1 MSKELKPPIILF
13 GNTRSGTSMVQNVM
27 SVHPDIVKWYEPRTL
42 WLYADPKRSHDEFDE
57 SDATE
62 KTKRYIRKQFLK
74 YQRRHGNR
82 IVMEKTPTNIFK
94 IRYVHAIFPEATYM
108 YVVRN
113 PFSFISSVELK
124 WQRTA
129 TGMGI
134 WRRLKYTPVTQ
145 WHHYAG
151 DLFMQQ
157 FNKRIRGRKYLI
169 IWGPRY
175 KGIDEDFKKHDM
187 LTVIA
192 RQWAEGS
199 RRAEEALSHISK
211 SGRQVLRIKYE
222 EFVEN
227 PIHDL
232 ERICAHC
239 GLDLTNEMVMA
250 AKEWVKADRQ
260 EKWKRF
266 DPHDLARILPDIRDE
281 MRRHGYEIPPEIARA
296 IGNQFEAANPS
307 IVKPHLETGDN
318 L

>member
-1 MSKELKPPIILF
+1 LTCQAIPCFLTFSLLLNITRFHFEKKGSSMSNELKPPIILF
-13 GNTRSGTSMVQNVM
+13 GNTRSGTSVVQNVM

-94 IRYVHAIFPEATYM
+94 IPYVHAIFPEATYM
-108 YVVRN
+108 YIVRN

-129 TGMGI
+129 TGTGI
-134 WRRLKYTPVTQ
+134 WRRLKYTPFTQ

-157 FNKRIRGRKYLI
+157 FNKRIRKRKYLI

-175 KGIDEDFKKHDM
+175 KGIDVDFQNHDM

-199 RRAEEALSHISK
+199 RRAEEALSHITK
-211 SGRQVLRIKYE
+211 SGKQVLRIKYE
-222 EFVEN
+222 EFVEE
-227 PIHDL
+227 PIREM

-239 GLDLTNEMVMA
+239 GHELTNEMVAA

-266 DPHDLARILPDIRDE
+266 KPHDLARILPEISEE
-281 MRRHGYEIPPEIARA
+281 MR
-296 IGNQFEAANPS
+296 S
-307 IVKPHLETGDN
+307 T
-318 L
+318 